1 MKRARLLV
9 LVIAFGAAMSAA
21 MIAKR
26 MTGAATQIET
36 VEKTVGAVDVL
47 VAAKAISLGDTL
59 QGGDFKWQPW
69 PREAAAAGYITRES
83 NADAQSELAGALAR
97 APFLAGEPIS
107 DAKLV
112 RANEGGVMAA
122 ILPSGM
128 RAISTPISE
137 ASAAGGFILPN
148 DRVDVVLSRK
158 ERSNNGNENFVTET
172 VLRNVR
178 VLAVGTEIEQKGDEK
193 VAKGKTATLELTPR
207 QAETLVLAQS
217 RGDLSLALRSL
228 SDASPSA
235 AEQIEP
241 AKQSGGVN
249 FLKYGVPSRAL
260 GVN

>member
-9 LVIAFGAAMSAA
+9 LVIAFGAAVSAA

-26 MTGAATQIET
+26 MTGAPAQ
-36 VEKTVGAVDVL
+36 VEPVERTVGAVDVL
-47 VAAKAISLGDTL
+47 VAAKAIRLGDTL
-59 QGGDFKWQPW
+59 QRGDFKWQPW
-69 PREAAAAGYITRES
+69 PRDAAAEGYITREM
-83 NADAQSELAGALAR
+83 NAEAQSTLAGAIAR

-112 RANEGGVMAA
+112 KANEGGVMAA

-158 ERSNNGNENFVTET
+158 ERGNGGNESFVTET

-207 QAETLVLAQS
+207 QTEILVLAQS

-235 AEQIEP
+235 AEQGEP
-241 AKQSGGVN
+241 AKRDGAVN
-249 FLKYGVPSRAL
+249 FLKYGVSSRAM